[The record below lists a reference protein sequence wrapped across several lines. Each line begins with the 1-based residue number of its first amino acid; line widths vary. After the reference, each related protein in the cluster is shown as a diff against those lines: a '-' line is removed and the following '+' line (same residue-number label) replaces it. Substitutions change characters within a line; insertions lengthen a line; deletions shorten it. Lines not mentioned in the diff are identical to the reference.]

1 MRGVARISDAGGG
14 IVMPAR
20 SPYDRELLLDCLR
33 QRLHRNASV
42 RLELD
47 GRRWSVTL
55 PDVPPRPDCARCRR
69 VARLYGINDA
79 RAGGPVC
86 VACLGVLLHALPEVR
101 PHAGAQHFP
110 DDPLPDAAAGGAS
123 SPSAA
128 TGSPTFFSKERQPW
142 QRSK

>member
-1 MRGVARISDAGGG
+1 MKGVARISDTGGG
-14 IVMPAR
+14 VVMPAR

-55 PDVPPRPDCARCRR
+55 LAGQPLPDCARCQRA
-69 VARLYGINDA
+69 ARLYGINDA

-86 VACLGVLLHALPEVR
+86 AACLGVLLHALPDVR
-101 PHAGAQHFP
+101 PRAGAVHFP
-110 DDPLPDAAAGGAS
+110 DDPLPDAAAGGAPPSSATTS
-123 SPSAA
+123 SP
-128 TGSPTFFSKERQPW
+128 TVFRQERQPW
-142 QRSK
+142 PRSK